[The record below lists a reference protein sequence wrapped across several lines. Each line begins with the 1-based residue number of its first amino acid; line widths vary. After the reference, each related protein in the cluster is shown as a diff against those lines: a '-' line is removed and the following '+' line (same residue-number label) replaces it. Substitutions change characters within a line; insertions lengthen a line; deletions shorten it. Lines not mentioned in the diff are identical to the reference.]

1 MKRNK
6 AREGPEIM
14 TLQDVAEYLNC
25 HPVTVHRLLA
35 HGKLPAFRLGPSDA
49 LTMGYLTCIEFM
61 KQMEK
66 ASDQRAAGLVSL
78 QAFKKAH
85 QGSLKPRLLS

>member
-25 HPVTVHRLLA
+25 PPCYCSPAPRSRQTPGVPARL
-35 HGKLPAFRLGPSDA
+35 
-49 LTMGYLTCIEFM
+49 
-61 KQMEK
+61 
-66 ASDQRAAGLVSL
+66 
-78 QAFKKAH
+78 
-85 QGSLKPRLLS
+85 